1 MTANHTIQPAV
12 IKISDK
18 ELIMSTLVESI
29 QTTHQTVIVRP
40 TSLADTLAEIKA
52 KREADLIRFR
62 TCCADPRASK

>member
-1 MTANHTIQPAV
+1 
-12 IKISDK
+12 
-18 ELIMSTLVESI
+18 MSTLVESI